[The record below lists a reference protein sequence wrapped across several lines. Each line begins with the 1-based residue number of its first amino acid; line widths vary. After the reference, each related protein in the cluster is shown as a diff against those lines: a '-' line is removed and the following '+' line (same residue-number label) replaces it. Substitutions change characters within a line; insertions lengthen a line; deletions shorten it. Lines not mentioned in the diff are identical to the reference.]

1 LFLGEVLRVPTAS
14 EESANGATT
23 FLLAE
28 AHAGAPVGG
37 AGAFLFVALVTGAVA
52 TGAEAI
58 AAAFLLGEVLT
69 GAADAG
75 FCFFSMAAMRSK
87 SSASF
92 RERFF
97 SAAVAMAARG
107 SSSSSPPSSSDP
119 SES

>member
-52 TGAEAI
+52 TG
-58 AAAFLLGEVLT
+58 F
-69 GAADAG
+69 
-75 FCFFSMAAMRSK
+75 FFFSMAAMRSK

-92 RERFF
+92 HERFF

>member
-14 EESANGATT
+14 EESVNGATT

-75 FCFFSMAAMRSK
+75 FCFEVVGKLPRALLLGRRSDGCK
-87 SSASF
+87 GLVLV
-92 RERFF
+92 
-97 SAAVAMAARG
+97 VATLFL
-107 SSSSSPPSSSDP
+107 
-119 SES
+119 